1 MLDEQI
7 NPTLQ
12 EYHRFLDEA
21 GDTTFFG
28 KGGIPIIGNAG
39 VSTTFII
46 GMVRFNTDLPE
57 IRLKIIE
64 LAKEIESGTYFKNI
78 PSIIKRSER
87 GGYYF
92 HAKDDLPE
100 IRKQFFDFIRTLDCS
115 FQAVA
120 GRKLLD
126 LYVKK
131 HNKKSNE
138 FYADLL
144 SHLIKDKF
152 ERYDKLVLNIASRES
167 STSYQNLQTS
177 LQKSKERFLK
187 RNENKS
193 IKAQISFNVQPYMKE
208 PLLSIADY
216 FCWSVQRVFEKG
228 ETRFYDYI
236 QDKISLVVDLYDR
249 ENYSGGKN
257 YYTSKNPLTVKN
269 KIGPQS
275 S

>member
-1 MLDEQI
+1 MLDEQS
-7 NPTLQ
+7 NLTLQ

-39 VSTTFII
+39 ISRTFII

-57 IRLKIIE
+57 TRLKIIE
-64 LAKEIESGTYFKNI
+64 LAKEIESSTYFKNV
-78 PSIIKRSER
+78 PSIIKRTEK

-100 IRKQFFDFIRTLDCS
+100 IRKLFFDFINTLDCS

-120 GRKLLD
+120 GRKLLE

-131 HNKKSNE
+131 HNKRSNE

-144 SHLIKDKF
+144 SHLIKNKF
-152 ERYDKLVLNIASRES
+152 ERYDRLVLNIASRES

-187 RNENKS
+187 KNESKS
-193 IKAQISFNVQPYMKE
+193 IKAQVSFNVQPYTKE

-216 FCWSVQRVFEKG
+216 LCWSVQRVFETG
-228 ETRFYDYI
+228 ETRFYDYM

-257 YYTSKNPLTVKN
+257 YYTSKNPLTIKN

>member
-1 MLDEQI
+1 MLDESG

-28 KGGIPIIGNAG
+28 KGAIPIIGNAG
-39 VSTTFII
+39 VSRTFII
-46 GMVRFNTDLPE
+46 GMVRF
-57 IRLKIIE
+57 
-64 LAKEIESGTYFKNI
+64 
-78 PSIIKRSER
+78 IIKRNEK

-100 IRKQFFDFIRTLDCS
+100 IRKEFFDFIKTLNCS
-115 FQAVA
+115 FQAVVS
-120 GRKLLD
+120 RKLLE

-131 HNKKSNE
+131 YNKWSNE

-152 ERYDKLVLNIASRES
+152 ERYDRLVLNIASRES

-187 RNENKS
+187 KNESKS
-193 IKAQISFNVQPYMKE
+193 IKAQVSFNVQPYTKE
-208 PLLSIADY
+208 PLLSIADCRLLMLVY
-216 FCWSVQRVFEKG
+216 SKSV
-228 ETRFYDYI
+228 
-236 QDKISLVVDLYDR
+236 
-249 ENYSGGKN
+249 
-257 YYTSKNPLTVKN
+257 
-269 KIGPQS
+269 
-275 S
+275 